1 MKVEVKVYGS
11 ADSTYVDLTE
21 YIKKGGVTWSFP
33 SVDADGAGRSLD
45 GIMHRKQIAIKNK
58 LEFECVPLTSTQ
70 LKSLRTLFENEW
82 LTARITTNAETVV
95 FDGYRGATMSS
106 AIAVSYNNKDLWGEF
121 KFSLIEK

>member
-1 MKVEVKVYGS
+1 MTIKIAPYGGSVYT
-11 ADSTYVDLTE
+11 DVTN

-70 LKSLRTLFENEW
+70 LQSLRTLLANEW
-82 LTARITTNAETVV
+82 LSASITTNAETVT
-95 FDGYRGATMSS
+95 FKGYRGATMST
-106 AIAVSYNNKDLWGEF
+106 AILKSYNNADLWGEF
-121 KFSLIEK
+121 KFSLIEQ